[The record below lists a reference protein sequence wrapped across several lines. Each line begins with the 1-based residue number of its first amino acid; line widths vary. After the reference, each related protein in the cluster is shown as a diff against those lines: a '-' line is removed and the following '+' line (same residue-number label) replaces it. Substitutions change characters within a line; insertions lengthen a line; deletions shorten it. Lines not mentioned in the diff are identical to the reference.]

1 MSGYVNCIS
10 KKYNNFFIVFKKG
23 KKYIQHTFLSPL
35 FHAHL
40 EYSSTLY
47 SLRDP
52 GYTRLYH
59 LEHWAEKG
67 NMENCTADL
76 KGFRSSGGARLTE
89 HTFPYNSQAKALG
102 QV

>member
-1 MSGYVNCIS
+1 M
-10 KKYNNFFIVFKKG
+10 FKRG
-23 KKYIQHTFLSPL
+23 KKYIQHTFISPL

-52 GYTRLYH
+52 GYRRLYH

-76 KGFRSSGGARLTE
+76 KGFRSLGGAHLTE
-89 HTFPYNSQAKALG
+89 HTFSYNSQANALS

>member
-1 MSGYVNCIS
+1 M
-10 KKYNNFFIVFKKG
+10 
-23 KKYIQHTFLSPL
+23 

-52 GYTRLYH
+52 GYRRLYH

-67 NMENCTADL
+67 
-76 KGFRSSGGARLTE
+76 KGHHSVLDAYQGFLTGRRGTRRQGGEESEAM
-89 HTFPYNSQAKALG
+89 Q
-102 QV
+102 